1 MAISAERPHPLE
13 LERYRRY
20 LTVLAEAELAPC
32 LKGKESPSDIVQ
44 QSLLE
49 AHRDLP
55 SFRGRTD
62 AELVGWL
69 KTILARNLLNA
80 ARHFRTAKCDIR
92 LEQSLAERL
101 DQSSARLDQWLTAEQ
116 SSPSER
122 AERNERAA
130 ALADALALL
139 LEQERTA
146 ILLKHFRGWSLQ
158 AIGEHLDR
166 PVDAVAGLL
175 KRGLKK
181 LRGHLKALE

>member
-1 MAISAERPHPLE
+1 MSAEHAQPVD
-13 LERYRRY
+13 LERFRRY
-20 LTVLAEAELAPC
+20 LLILAEAELAPR
-32 LKGKESPSDIVQ
+32 LRVKESPSDIVQ

-55 SFRGRTD
+55 SFRGRSD

-69 KTILARNLLNA
+69 KTILARNLLNV

-92 LEQSLAERL
+92 LEQSLPESL
-101 DQSSARLDQWLTAEQ
+101 EQSSARLDQWLSIDQ
-116 SSPSER
+116 SSPSQR
-122 AERNERAA
+122 AERNERVV

-139 LEQERTA
+139 LDQERTA

-158 AIGEHLDR
+158 EISEHIDR
-166 PVDAVAGLL
+166 PVTAVAGLL

-181 LRGHLKALE
+181 LRDHLKALE